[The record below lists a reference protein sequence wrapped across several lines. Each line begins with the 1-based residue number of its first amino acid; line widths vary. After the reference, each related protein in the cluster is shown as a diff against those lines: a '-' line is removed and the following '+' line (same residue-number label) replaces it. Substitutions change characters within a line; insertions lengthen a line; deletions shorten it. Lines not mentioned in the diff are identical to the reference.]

1 MKTKLILI
9 LTIILCGF
17 APESEEKTIEIIDCR
32 KGGCFTSNVEGHKVL
47 DIELYR
53 VISIDSTKGIEMYSL
68 ATYRMREN
76 KLEHIMGCSV
86 GTDEIYDKVSY
97 KWLNDSTLKFKL
109 FNSTNQQFEKYIFMM
124 SGNSMSIGTED

>member
-1 MKTKLILI
+1 MKTQIILI
-9 LTIILCGF
+9 LTLFFWGF
-17 APESEEKTIEIIDCR
+17 APKSKEKTIKIIDCR

-76 KLEHIMGCSV
+76 KLEHIQGCSV

-109 FNSTNQQFEKYIFMM
+109 FNSTNQQFEKHIFMM
-124 SGNSMSIGTED
+124 RGNSLAISTDN

>member
-1 MKTKLILI
+1 MKTQMILI
-9 LTIILCGF
+9 LTLFFWGF

-32 KGGCFTSNVEGHKVL
+32 KGGCFTPDVEGHKML

-53 VISIDSTKGIEMYSL
+53 VISIDSTKGTEMYSL

-76 KLEHIMGCSV
+76 KLEHIQGCSV
-86 GTDEIYDKVSY
+86 GTEGIYDKVSY

-109 FNSTNQQFEKYIFMM
+109 FNSTSQQFEKFIFMM
-124 SGNSMSIGTED
+124 SGNSLSISTDD